1 MSQKPGFSA
10 ATRFILQRP
19 YLLGQRF
26 DCTLTTLWLMYLQAN
41 STKTLQN
48 SGGTEGI
55 LPPQRDSR
63 IWIRY
68 AIALGWGQTLVQCE
82 EMTFSP
88 DFVAIARAQFSPR
101 VNHKYL

>member
-1 MSQKPGFSA
+1 M
-10 ATRFILQRP
+10 T
-19 YLLGQRF
+19 YLH
-26 DCTLTTLWLMYLQAN
+26 TK

-55 LPPQRDSR
+55 LPPQSDSR
-63 IWIRY
+63 LWIRN